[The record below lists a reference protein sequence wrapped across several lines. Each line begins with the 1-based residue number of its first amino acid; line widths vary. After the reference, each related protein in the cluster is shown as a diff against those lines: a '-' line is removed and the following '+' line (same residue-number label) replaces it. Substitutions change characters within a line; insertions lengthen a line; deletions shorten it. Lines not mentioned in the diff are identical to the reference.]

1 MLYTIKPSD
10 TLSKIAAR
18 HKVPLDMLL
27 AVNPKIKNAN
37 LIYVG
42 QVILIPTL
50 EENPEPPKP
59 IIVHDG
65 SFWVARAKSAIN
77 QAIGYKLGHGGMHPD
92 HNLPTKTGLCDCSG
106 FTAWV
111 FGVKRET
118 DIPFYHRFNGWINTD
133 SMVADIQSSVGIFES
148 IDIPEP
154 GCIVVYGRQRRGT
167 YGHVGIVSEVKNGAM
182 VKVIHCS
189 SGNDRN
195 FGGRSIQETGPGVF
209 LNKPYFLGRFSG

>member
-1 MLYTIKPSD
+1 MLYTIKSND
-10 TLSKIAAR
+10 SLSKIASR
-18 HKVPLDMLL
+18 HKVPLDLLL
-27 AVNPKIKNAN
+27 AANPKIKNAN

-42 QVILIPTL
+42 QVILIPSL
-50 EENPEPPKP
+50 EENPETPKP
-59 IIVHDG
+59 IEAHDG

-92 HNLPTKTGLCDCSG
+92 HTLPSKSGFCDCSG
-106 FTAWV
+106 FTCWV
-111 FGVKRET
+111 FQVKRQS
-118 DIPFYHRFNGWINTD
+118 DIPFYKRQGGWINTD
-133 SMVADIQSSVGIFES
+133 TMVADIQSSVCIFES

-167 YGHVGIVSEVKNGAM
+167 YGHVGIVAEVKNGAM